1 MIAGGPGLP
10 SRNRHRRSA
19 APGPSGI
26 VTDIRNRFDE
36 EDVL

>member
-1 MIAGGPGLP
+1 MTDSRDVPG
-10 SRNRHRRSA
+10 RDCHRDRA
-19 APGPSGI
+19 DPNGI

>member
-1 MIAGGPGLP
+1 MTVDPAGRDCRRDRPDPG
-10 SRNRHRRSA
+10 
-19 APGPSGI
+19 GI

>member
-1 MIAGGPGLP
+1 MTEHARAARGVARPD
-10 SRNRHRRSA
+10 RSW
-19 APGPSGI
+19 PPNGI

>member
-1 MIAGGPGLP
+1 MTGAGDLPG
-10 SRNRHRRSA
+10 RDCRRD
-19 APGPSGI
+19 PQDPNGI

>member
-1 MIAGGPGLP
+1 MTGAGEVQG
-10 SRNRHRRSA
+10 RDCRRDA
-19 APGPSGI
+19 REPNGI

>member
-1 MIAGGPGLP
+1 MTAGRRLPGRDCP
-10 SRNRHRRSA
+10 RDPADST
-19 APGPSGI
+19 GI